1 MNDDINSDDTSDDV
15 EQMLLRLTPVG
26 AGPQVRRQVLGG
38 VNRELADRRAA
49 RLDHRCL
56 LAVAAS
62 VGLAAMLNLWV
73 AKADDARQARIYGP
87 ERVPTPIAEVAQAV
101 ASVTDAQTGRWF
113 QERLLEAHRSRRTA
127 TPASVCSVQLITSE
141 MQRKDR
147 RHETAE
153 ENLKVDPD
161 RGRDTDRDTS
171 GCQRHLGLANRHT
184 A

>member
-1 MNDDINSDDTSDDV
+1 MNDHINSDDTSDDV

-73 AKADDARQARIYGP
+73 AKADNARQARIYGP
-87 ERVPTPIAEVAQAV
+87 PARAD
-101 ASVTDAQTGRWF
+101 SDC
-113 QERLLEAHRSRRTA
+113 RSG
-127 TPASVCSVQLITSE
+127 PS
-141 MQRKDR
+141 
-147 RHETAE
+147 
-153 ENLKVDPD
+153 
-161 RGRDTDRDTS
+161 RGVGYRCPHGPLVSGATS
-171 GCQRHLGLANRHT
+171 GSTPLAPDGYPGKRL
-184 A
+184 